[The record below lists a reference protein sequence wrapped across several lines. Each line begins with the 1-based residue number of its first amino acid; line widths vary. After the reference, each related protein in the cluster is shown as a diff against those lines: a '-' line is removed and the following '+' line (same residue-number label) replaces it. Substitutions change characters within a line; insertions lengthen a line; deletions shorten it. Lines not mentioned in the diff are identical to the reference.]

1 MTTPASPSR
10 RRLRGSTAVVALLAA
25 LAFVALGLVGA
36 TLLADDAP
44 ARRARAAALVAELA
58 LSDLALFTEARY
70 TRNPSLADLH
80 TPFQDGPAS
89 LEHFPTASLI
99 VAPRTPPGGRLEAR
113 QE

>member
-1 MTTPASPSR
+1 MTARSFAR
-10 RRLRGSTAVVALLAA
+10 RRLRGSTAAAIVFGALVVVATGLAA
-25 LAFVALGLVGA
+25 TSWIA
-36 TLLADDAP
+36 TDASG
-44 ARRARAAALVAELA
+44 RHARAAALVADLG

-99 VAPRTPPGGRLEAR
+99 VAPRTLPGGRLEAA
-113 QE
+113 ED